1 MNEVEFNKII
11 PGAFFLDDSYIYN
24 DLFFLPKKTI
34 IKDYHV
40 EVLKNWGIEK
50 IFSNGDYFAT
60 GVPKYKEEINE
71 LDTLFENNDSII
83 TLENDDG
90 SSPSSPSSADTTKN
104 DMVSKNESYK
114 EVYKRWILATV
125 SFFNSVITTKD
136 VNKQNVIN
144 LLNDIE
150 SFVKRDKDSVLLLV
164 GQNLEGLSRVY
175 RQTLDTVILGLI
187 MSHSLQLS
195 EFAKT
200 NLVLGTFFHDIGM
213 LKIPKSIL
221 EKQGALTPEEI
232 KVIQSHTIIGFN
244 LIRDVRYSAIIA
256 SGALQHHERIDGTG
270 YPEKKSAE
278 QITNI
283 GKIVAV
289 LDAYSAAISTKSFKS
304 PVHAK
309 EAVQDLLK
317 LGGAAYDTVILK
329 EFVKNIS
336 IYPIGSLILLSNNSP
351 AKVIGNSGVA
361 MRPIVATLIDGKDE
375 TIDLSKRIDLY
386 IKGVYVKK

>member
-1 MNEVEFNKII
+1 MNAVEFEKII
-11 PGAFFLDDSYIYN
+11 PGGFFLDDSYIYD

-50 IFSNGDYFAT
+50 LFSNGDYYAT
-60 GVPKYKEEINE
+60 GVPKYKEEIKE
-71 LDTLFENNDSII
+71 LDTLFENNDNAI
-83 TLENDDG
+83 TLENENDD
-90 SSPSSPSSADTTKN
+90 SLPLSPDTIKN
-104 DMVSKNESYK
+104 DTVSRNDSYK

-136 VNKQNVIN
+136 VNKQHVIN

-221 EKQGALTPEEI
+221 EKQGVLTPEEI

-289 LDAYSAAISTKSFKS
+289 LDAYSAAISTKSFRS

-329 EFVKNIS
+329 ESVKNIS

-361 MRPIVATLIDGKDE
+361 MRPIVAALIDGKEE
-375 TIDLSKRIDLY
+375 TIDLSKRIDIY

>member
-1 MNEVEFNKII
+1 MNAVEFEKII
-11 PGAFFLDDSYIYN
+11 PGGFFLDDSYIYD

-50 IFSNGDYFAT
+50 LFSNGDYYAT
-60 GVPKYKEEINE
+60 GVPKYKEEIKE
-71 LDTLFENNDSII
+71 LDTLFENNDNAI
-83 TLENDDG
+83 TLENENDD
-90 SSPSSPSSADTTKN
+90 SLPLSPDTIKN
-104 DMVSKNESYK
+104 DTVSRNDSYK

-136 VNKQNVIN
+136 VNKQHVIN

-221 EKQGALTPEEI
+221 EKQGVLTPEEI

-289 LDAYSAAISTKSFKS
+289 LDAYSAAISTKSFRS

-361 MRPIVATLIDGKDE
+361 MRPIVAALIDGKEE
-375 TIDLSKRIDLY
+375 TIDLSKRIDIY